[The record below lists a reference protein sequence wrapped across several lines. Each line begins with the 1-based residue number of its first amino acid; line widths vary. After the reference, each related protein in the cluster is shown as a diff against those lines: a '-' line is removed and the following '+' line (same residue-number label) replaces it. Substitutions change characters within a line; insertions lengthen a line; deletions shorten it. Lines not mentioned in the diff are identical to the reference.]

1 MKGSEFIFDYF
12 HYLHCKCRKMNPNRD
27 GLYIDSLNCIK
38 NKKATINHVNKKDN
52 KRFEHTVTLALNHE
66 VIKKDMQIIKKIKL
80 NINISGRNRVSI
92 KKRW

>member
-12 HYLHCKCRKMNPNRD
+12 HYLHCHKMNPNRG

-52 KRFEHTVTLALNHE
+52 KHFQHTVTLALNHE

-80 NINISGRNRVSI
+80 NINISGRNKVSI
-92 KKRW
+92 KKR